1 MDNNIEYA
9 TKIEVLE
16 KIRELYSDI
25 QRITYQIDFNGDEY
39 EQIVAQR
46 EKLFGEI
53 LILQEQKDTLPLG
66 AGAEQISECEQKI
79 KFLIMSILADTSP
92 ILEKSINLRDS
103 MEKELSK
110 VTTLNKAAKSYAAQN
125 IMFGLLNT

>member
-53 LILQEQKDTLPLG
+53 LTLQEQKDTLPLG
-66 AGAEQISECEQKI
+66 ASAEQISECEQKI